1 MIITRNIETS
11 QYVATQTSPKED
23 GVTRYSL
30 EAYGETASEAI
41 NKCLNKWFGV
51 VSTEQ
56 RYDDMDDDSDDY
68 VEDNGNL
75 PPGTDQ
81 RDLDFRNF

>member
-1 MIITRNIETS
+1 MFIFKNKETEK
-11 QYVATQTSPKED
+11 YVATQTSPKED
-23 GVTRYSL
+23 GVLRYSI
-30 EAYGETASEAI
+30 EGYGETASEAI
-41 NKCLNKWFGV
+41 NKCLQKLFGK

-56 RYDDMDDDSDDY
+56 RYDDMDDDSDDF
-68 VEDNGNL
+68 EDSGNL